1 MIRNQTERTK
11 GGAAWYLAMIK
22 KGQERLAK
30 ENLERQGFEVYLPMH
45 RPSMRTLRDGRLPA
59 PRPFLP
65 GYLFVSLDLVSA
77 PWRKLLSTYGV
88 RDVHMTGAGEARRP
102 RAIPGRWIERLQ
114 AREDEHGLIVPDEP
128 KAPAPFAKGER
139 VLAHVC
145 GVDVDALF
153 CEPVDAKRVVIL
165 ASLLGRESRVEVSL
179 DRVSRGPVR

>member
-1 MIRNQTERTK
+1 
-11 GGAAWYLAMIK
+11 MIK
-22 KGQERLAK
+22 QGQERLAK

-65 GYLFVSLDLVSA
+65 GYLFVSLDLVTA

-88 RDVHMTGAGEARRP
+88 RDVHMTGAGDARRP

-114 AREDEHGLIVPDEP
+114 AREDQHGLIVPEAP
-128 KAPAPFAKGER
+128 KAPPPFAK
-139 VLAHVC
+139 
-145 GVDVDALF
+145 
-153 CEPVDAKRVVIL
+153 VDAKRVMIL